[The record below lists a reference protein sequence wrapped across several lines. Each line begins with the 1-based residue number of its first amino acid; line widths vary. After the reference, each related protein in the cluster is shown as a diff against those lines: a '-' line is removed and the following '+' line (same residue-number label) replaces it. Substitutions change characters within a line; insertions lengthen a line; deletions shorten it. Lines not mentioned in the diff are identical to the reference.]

1 MMYIL
6 KFILLWFLPPGC
18 IVLLLAAFTVY
29 MFKHKIRGRSGL
41 ALITLLLY
49 FASLMPVAQIL
60 THGLEGR
67 YMQPANDVKA
77 DVIAVLGGGTVSNVG
92 GNNDGALSAIGMN
105 RLIAGARLQK
115 AMNVPLIISGGTRYN
130 DEVAEADVA
139 KQVLLDLCTP
149 EQMIYTDSEAL
160 NTKQNAEN
168 IIFDIQF
175 CRLFRRI
182 IGCKPSCTVRQYR
195 KESHDGFLRNDTDL
209 FELGSGR
216 GKGCHAEIFASCGIL
231 FHCRSFCIGGAGLYF
246 FFRTALP
253 VGKNQLEI
261 RTAWG

>member
-29 MFKHKIRGRSGL
+29 MFKHKARARFAL

-67 YMQPANDVKA
+67 YTQPANVKA

-92 GNNDGALSAIGMN
+92 SNNDGALSAIGMN

-115 AMNVPLIISGGTRYN
+115 AMNVPLIISGAARYN

-168 IIFDIQF
+168 IILVCRENGWQSVAVVTSALHMPRAMQNFAVAAGRSGVEVTAYPCDYLVSGEIQLSVF
-175 CRLFRRI
+175 SFVPQAYALELTAM
-182 IGCKPSCTVRQYR
+182 SL
-195 KESHDGFLRNDTDL
+195 KEYLAITADKFL
-209 FELGSGR
+209 
-216 GKGCHAEIFASCGIL
+216 
-231 FHCRSFCIGGAGLYF
+231 
-246 FFRTALP
+246 
-253 VGKNQLEI
+253 
-261 RTAWG
+261 

>member
-6 KFILLWFLPPGC
+6 KFILLWILPPGC

-29 MFKHKIRGRSGL
+29 LFKYKIRGRLVL

-67 YMQPANDVKA
+67 YTQPANVKA

-92 GNNDGALSAIGMN
+92 SNNDGALSAIGMN
-105 RLIAGARLQK
+105 RLIAGARLQR
-115 AMNVPLIISGGTRYN
+115 AMNVPLIISGGARYN

-139 KQVLLDLCTP
+139 KLVLLDLGIP

-168 IIFDIQF
+168 IVSL
-175 CRLFRRI
+175 CRENGWQSVAMVTSALHMPRAMQNF
-182 IGCKPSCTVRQYR
+182 VVAA
-195 KESHDGFLRNDTDL
+195 D
-209 FELGSGR
+209 GSGVEVTAYPCDYLVSGETQLSVFSFVPQAYALELTAMSLKEYLAITA
-216 GKGCHAEIFASCGIL
+216 GKFL
-231 FHCRSFCIGGAGLYF
+231 
-246 FFRTALP
+246 
-253 VGKNQLEI
+253 
-261 RTAWG
+261 

>member
-6 KFILLWFLPPGC
+6 KFILLCFLPPGC

-29 MFKHKIRGRSGL
+29 LFKYKIRGSLAL
-41 ALITLLLY
+41 ALITFLLY

-67 YMQPANDVKA
+67 YTQPANVKA

-92 GNNDGALSAIGMN
+92 SNNDGALSAIGMN
-105 RLIAGARLQK
+105 RLIAGARLHR

-139 KQVLLDLCTP
+139 KQVLLDLGIP

-168 IIFDIQF
+168 IVSL
-175 CRLFRRI
+175 CRENGWQSVAVVTSALHTPRAMQNFAVAA
-182 IGCKPSCTVRQYR
+182 G
-195 KESHDGFLRNDTDL
+195 
-209 FELGSGR
+209 GSGVEVTAYPCDYLVS
-216 GKGCHAEIFASCGIL
+216 GEIQLSVF
-231 FHCRSFCIGGAGLYF
+231 SFVPQAYALEL
-246 FFRTALP
+246 TAMSL
-253 VGKNQLEI
+253 KEYLAI
-261 RTAWG
+261 TADKFL

>member
-6 KFILLWFLPPGC
+6 KFILLWLLPPGC

-29 MFKHKIRGRSGL
+29 MFKHKVRARFTL

-92 GNNDGALSAIGMN
+92 SNNDGALSAIGMN
-105 RLIAGARLQK
+105 RLIAGARLQH
-115 AMNVPLIISGGTRYN
+115 AMNVPLIISGGARYN

-139 KQVLLDLCTP
+139 KQVLLDLGIP

-168 IIFDIQF
+168 IILVCRENGWQSVAVVTSALHMPRAMQNFAVAADRSGVEVTAYPCDYLVSGEIQLSVF
-175 CRLFRRI
+175 SFVPQAYALELTAM
-182 IGCKPSCTVRQYR
+182 SL
-195 KESHDGFLRNDTDL
+195 KEYLAITADKFL
-209 FELGSGR
+209 
-216 GKGCHAEIFASCGIL
+216 
-231 FHCRSFCIGGAGLYF
+231 
-246 FFRTALP
+246 
-253 VGKNQLEI
+253 
-261 RTAWG
+261 

>member
-1 MMYIL
+1 MRYIL
-6 KFILLWFLPPGC
+6 KFILLWILPPGC

-29 MFKHKIRGRSGL
+29 MFKHKVRAHFTL

-67 YMQPANDVKA
+67 YTQSANVKA

-92 GNNDGALSAIGMN
+92 SNNDGALSAIGMN
-105 RLIAGARLQK
+105 RLIAGARLQR

-139 KQVLLDLCTP
+139 KQVLLDLGIS
-149 EQMIYTDSEAL
+149 EHMIYTDSEAL

-168 IIFDIQF
+168 IISLCSENGWQSVAVVTSALHMPRAMQNFATAAGRSGVEVTAYPCDYLVSGETQLSVF
-175 CRLFRRI
+175 SFVPQAYALELTAM
-182 IGCKPSCTVRQYR
+182 SL
-195 KESHDGFLRNDTDL
+195 KEYLAITADKFL
-209 FELGSGR
+209 
-216 GKGCHAEIFASCGIL
+216 
-231 FHCRSFCIGGAGLYF
+231 
-246 FFRTALP
+246 
-253 VGKNQLEI
+253 
-261 RTAWG
+261 

>member
-29 MFKHKIRGRSGL
+29 LFKYKMHGRLAL

-60 THGLEGR
+60 THGLEER

-92 GNNDGALSAIGMN
+92 SNNDGALSAIGMN
-105 RLIAGARLQK
+105 RLIAGARLHR

-139 KQVLLDLCTP
+139 KQVLLDLGIP

-168 IIFDIQF
+168 IVSL
-175 CRLFRRI
+175 CRENGWQSVAVVTSALHTPRAMQNFAVAA
-182 IGCKPSCTVRQYR
+182 G
-195 KESHDGFLRNDTDL
+195 
-209 FELGSGR
+209 GSGVEVTAYPCDYLVS
-216 GKGCHAEIFASCGIL
+216 GEIQLSVF
-231 FHCRSFCIGGAGLYF
+231 SFVPQAYALEL
-246 FFRTALP
+246 TAMSL
-253 VGKNQLEI
+253 KEYLAI
-261 RTAWG
+261 TADKFL

>member
-1 MMYIL
+1 MIYIL
-6 KFILLWFLPPGC
+6 KFILLWILPPGC

-29 MFKHKIRGRSGL
+29 MFKHKVRARFTL

-49 FASLMPVAQIL
+49 FVSLMPVAQIL

-67 YMQPANDVKA
+67 YTQLANVKA

-92 GNNDGALSAIGMN
+92 SNNDGALSAIGMY

-115 AMNVPLIISGGTRYN
+115 AMNVPLIISGGARYN

-139 KQVLLDLCTP
+139 KLVLLDLGIP

-168 IIFDIQF
+168 IILVCRENGWQSVAVVTSALHMPRAMQNFTTAADRSGVEVTAYPCDYLVSGEIQLSVF
-175 CRLFRRI
+175 SFVPQAYALELTAM
-182 IGCKPSCTVRQYR
+182 SL
-195 KESHDGFLRNDTDL
+195 KEYLAITADKFL
-209 FELGSGR
+209 
-216 GKGCHAEIFASCGIL
+216 
-231 FHCRSFCIGGAGLYF
+231 
-246 FFRTALP
+246 
-253 VGKNQLEI
+253 
-261 RTAWG
+261 